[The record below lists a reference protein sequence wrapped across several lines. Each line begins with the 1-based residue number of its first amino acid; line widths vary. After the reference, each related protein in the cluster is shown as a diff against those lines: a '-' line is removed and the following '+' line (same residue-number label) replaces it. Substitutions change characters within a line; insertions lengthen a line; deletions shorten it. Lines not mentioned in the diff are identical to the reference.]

1 MIVMI
6 LVTKNDV
13 YNVPGISDRLFG
25 YYLFGAGDSKTL
37 EELATDYFIRA
48 SGDEEEFSADE
59 DSETESG
66 AEPAVLSLRVC
77 HCCISVVSDRLRM
90 VKQAMSE

>member
-59 DSETESG
+59 DSESETD
-66 AEPAVLSLRVC
+66 PVLRSLRQSENGQTGND
-77 HCCISVVSDRLRM
+77 CIRRRS
-90 VKQAMSE
+90 